1 MLISDVQGLN
11 APFPIDV
18 TLSGIATVNSL
29 LQEAKAS
36 SPIAVTPFGIVIPVR
51 LEHPQNALSA
61 IDSRLFGSRFSV
73 CCYYKMS
80 YNQWF

>member
-1 MLISDVQGLN
+1 MLISDLQGLN
-11 APFPIDV
+11 ASFPIDV

-36 SPIAVTPFGIVIPVR
+36 LPIAVTPFGIVIPVR

-61 IDSRLFGSRFSV
+61 ID
-73 CCYYKMS
+73 
-80 YNQWF
+80 